1 MKVAIVT
8 PILYDKT
15 SPFNHLFKD
24 IINGILDRGHKVS
37 RLVAAENEEDTGYKL
52 GIEAEGIRY
61 FPYFR
66 KKAEKS
72 NIIFRYVFDTLT
84 AIRMALGLKKVADAD
99 VLLED
104 VCYCSFWTVVAAK
117 KRGMR
122 VVAMVQDIWPD
133 NAVASGIIGKDSI
146 IYKFFE
152 FWQKPVYKMADEIIC
167 ISADMKKYIAQ
178 KGISEE
184 KISVIYNWG
193 YTDEAVNIPTAEN
206 QFIKK
211 FELEDD
217 KFYAVY
223 AGNIG
228 RMQNVELIV
237 DAAKLLKNY
246 EKIRFLI
253 IGDGVSR
260 EKIEKKIAEENI
272 DNIVML
278 PMQENSLATHIYSAA
293 GINII
298 PLVKGGV
305 DTALPSKTGVVLSC
319 GKETAFCF
327 GEDCKFGDLL
337 EYYSLNR
344 TLPADKPETLADFIK
359 KVAEKGDG
367 TQKKCQELFEAEF
380 TRTKNINKYVA
391 VIEGNESII
400 H

>member
-8 PILYDKT
+8 PILYDET

-24 IINGILDRGHKVS
+24 IINGILNKGHKVS

-52 GIEAEGIRY
+52 GIESDEIRY

-66 KKAEKS
+66 KRAEKS
-72 NIIFRYVFDTLT
+72 NIIFRYAFDTLT
-84 AIRMALGLKKVADAD
+84 AIRMALGLKKVADSDA
-99 VLLED
+99 LLED
-104 VCYCSFWTVVAAK
+104 VCYSSFWTVAVAK

-122 VVAMVQDIWPD
+122 IVAMVQDIWPD
-133 NAVASGIIGKDSI
+133 NAVASGLIGKNSL

-152 FWQKPVYKMADEIIC
+152 FWQRPVYKMADEIIC
-167 ISADMKKYIAQ
+167 ISADMKKYLVG
-178 KGISEE
+178 KGVCEE

-193 YTDEAVNIPTAEN
+193 YTDESVNIPTEEN
-206 QFIKK
+206 EFIKK
-211 FELEDD
+211 FDLDPS

-237 DAAKLLKNY
+237 DAAKGLADY
-246 EKIRFLI
+246 EKIEFLI

-260 EKIEKKIAEENI
+260 EKIENKIAEDGVENI
-272 DNIVML
+272 KML
-278 PMQENSLATHIYSAA
+278 PMQDNSLATHIYSAA
-293 GINII
+293 GVNII
-298 PLVKGGV
+298 PLVKDGV
-305 DTALPSKTGVVLSC
+305 ETALPSKTGVVLSC

-327 GEDCKFGDLL
+327 GENCSFGELL
-337 EYYSLNR
+337 KDYSLNS
-344 TLPADKPETLADFIK
+344 TLPSDKPEALADFIK
-359 KVAEKGDG
+359 SVCENGDG
-367 TQKKCQELFEAEF
+367 TQEQCQKLFEEEF
-380 TRTKNINKYVA
+380 TRTKNIDKYVM